1 MVLQEPETRE
11 TETQTLLEKNELPL
25 EVREQ
30 RELLLV
36 KLVKRPDLKLTC
48 NRSSLDAIK
57 RIEISNSKHISAVQI
72 ITDWLDTLSDK
83 ERETYLAFCK
93 KTSSPIQ
100 MYLYARFLGYKG
112 SITECDTW
120 SKKNLKKE
128 TLAQYLR

>member
-1 MVLQEPETRE
+1 MTTHKPEVKNRE
-11 TETQTLLEKNELPL
+11 QLSVKLEKKL
-25 EVREQ
+25 ER
-30 RELLLV
+30 
-36 KLVKRPDLKLTC
+36 LTC

-57 RIEISNSKHISAVQI
+57 RIEISTGTISIQI

-93 KTSSPIQ
+93 QTSSPIQ

-112 SITECDTW
+112 SITDCDTW